1 MNIVIRN
8 LFRLSLAAV
17 LLAGAS
23 LANADQVVVVHPGNP
38 MTTISAKDLG
48 RIYLGK
54 ARSFPDGGRVNPV
67 NQESGSEARNSFY
80 QEYTGMSDARVKS
93 HWSKL
98 MFSGK
103 GNPPTEVAGDAAM
116 KREVASDPSAIGYI
130 DESSVDD
137 SVKPVTVTR

>member
-1 MNIVIRN
+1 MKIVIRN

-17 LLAGAS
+17 LLAGAG
-23 LANADQVVVVHPGNP
+23 LANAEQVVIVHTANP
-38 MTTISAKDLG
+38 MTTVSAKDLG
-48 RIYLGK
+48 RLFLGK
-54 ARSFPDGGRVNPV
+54 ARSFPDGGRANPV
-67 NQESGSEARNSFY
+67 NQETGSEARNSFY

-103 GNPPTEVAGDAAM
+103 GNPPVEVAGDAAV
-116 KREVASDPSAIGYI
+116 KKEVASDPSAIGYI

-137 SVKPVTVTR
+137 SVKQVTVTR